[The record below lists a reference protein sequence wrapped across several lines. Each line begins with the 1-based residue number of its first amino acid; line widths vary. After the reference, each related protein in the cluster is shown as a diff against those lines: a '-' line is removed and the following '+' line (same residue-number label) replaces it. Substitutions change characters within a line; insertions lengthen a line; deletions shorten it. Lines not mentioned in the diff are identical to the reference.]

1 MNEGDARYWIL
12 DAGYWVRDKKC
23 GHRMLKVRMRC
34 SHADYWMPGSLNPAV
49 STRSLLKNYN
59 HSSCGGADALTSL
72 LLPYRSLRI
81 CSVVAPR
88 HRIRRAHN
96 LNCRSFSKDSQ
107 APARRKVTASG
118 AKSCVLVG
126 RICLDRADRMWLK
139 ESEPQLVRESA
150 VPEPEAKQ
158 RGNL

>member
-81 CSVVAPR
+81 CSVLAPR
-88 HRIRRAHN
+88 HRVRRAHN
-96 LNCRSFSKDSQ
+96 LNCRSFSTDSYVSGLRQ
-107 APARRKVTASG
+107 QHFIAVQPVAEPAIRWPFAAGPGDG
-118 AKSCVLVG
+118 A
-126 RICLDRADRMWLK
+126 R
-139 ESEPQLVRESA
+139 Q
-150 VPEPEAKQ
+150 EACAA
-158 RGNL
+158 